1 MRFQPA
7 HQSMINRRHDGR
19 ASRFARQSLQQ
30 MLERKP
36 RIYLPATCKGGHESG
51 TNHPLGTRFG
61 GRLATLSGHS
71 AQRNDFCN
79 VRRLQNAGLFDF
91 ARSMWLS
98 NSQSGAIH
106 GLGDV
111 NAEFA
116 IPGQVRAVAAAND
129 LIGNVQFMF
138 ATADGHLWH
147 TLRRAD
153 GTWTGLGDVNAEFAI
168 PGPVEAIAAAI
179 RLDVIP

>member
-1 MRFQPA
+1 MR
-7 HQSMINRRHDGR
+7 
-19 ASRFARQSLQQ
+19 
-30 MLERKP
+30 
-36 RIYLPATCKGGHESG
+36 
-51 TNHPLGTRFG
+51 
-61 GRLATLSGHS
+61 
-71 AQRNDFCN
+71 
-79 VRRLQNAGLFDF
+79 
-91 ARSMWLS
+91 
-98 NSQSGAIH
+98 QSGAIH